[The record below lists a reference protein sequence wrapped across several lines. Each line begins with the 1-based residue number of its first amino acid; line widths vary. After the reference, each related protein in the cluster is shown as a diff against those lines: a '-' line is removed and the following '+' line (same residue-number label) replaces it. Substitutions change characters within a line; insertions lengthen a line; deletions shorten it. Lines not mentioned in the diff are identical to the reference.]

1 MYSFT
6 SRSTAC
12 CETGRTFISRFS
24 IFGSLQPLAG
34 FTRISRSDT
43 ACSRQAVIQQSM
55 DAVDRPDAQALILQF
70 DVLVPLHP
78 TVLLEIVVDL
88 LDLDRGELVQLDI
101 P

>member
-1 MYSFT
+1 
-6 SRSTAC
+6 
-12 CETGRTFISRFS
+12 
-24 IFGSLQPLAG
+24 
-34 FTRISRSDT
+34 
-43 ACSRQAVIQQSM
+43 M